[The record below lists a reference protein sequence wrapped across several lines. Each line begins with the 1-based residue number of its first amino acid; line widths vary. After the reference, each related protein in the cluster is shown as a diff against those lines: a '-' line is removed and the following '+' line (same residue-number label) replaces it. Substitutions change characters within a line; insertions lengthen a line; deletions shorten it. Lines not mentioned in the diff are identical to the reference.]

1 MNNKEIFIGIDVSKE
16 TLDISIA
23 GKHYKIANSKE
34 ALSTFYNKYIMGCK
48 AVLCVLESTGGYE
61 SSTMRI
67 LQEYS
72 VPVHRV
78 HPNKVHVLAKVKG
91 HFAKTDKLDAILL
104 GYVVTRFEPTLV
116 KPLNKDPPCMILYF

>member
-61 SSTMRI
+61 SSTMQIGRA
-67 LQEYS
+67 
-72 VPVHRV
+72 
-78 HPNKVHVLAKVKG
+78 HV
-91 HFAKTDKLDAILL
+91 
-104 GYVVTRFEPTLV
+104 
-116 KPLNKDPPCMILYF
+116 